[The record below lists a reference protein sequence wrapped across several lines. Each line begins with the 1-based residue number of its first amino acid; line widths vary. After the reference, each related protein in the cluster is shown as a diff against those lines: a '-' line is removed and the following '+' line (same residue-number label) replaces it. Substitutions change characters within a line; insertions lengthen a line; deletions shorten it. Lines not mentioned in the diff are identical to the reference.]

1 MNSPSQAAPLSTTTL
16 YGKPI
21 SIPKRRAARR
31 DWIGMV
37 LLAFLIFFILGPIS
51 TVILWAFATRW
62 TGGNL
67 IPQEFGFKFW
77 EMTFARAD
85 VRSAIPNTFIISISV
100 TILSAAVCLPASYAF
115 ARMRFAGRQ
124 FMLLSFL
131 MTNAFPRFA
140 LYVSI
145 AVVFFRLQLVG
156 TQFGVILIELLNTTL
171 LMIWIPTA
179 AFQGVERS
187 LEEAAFDVGA
197 SNWQVFVR
205 ITIPLVFPAIASA
218 LLLTFVG
225 TFYEAVAVILIG
237 APNVLTIPVIMYPLI
252 NNTLVTQYGAILSLV
267 LWVPSLV
274 LLFFA
279 RRLVRGSYLTAG
291 FGV

>member
-1 MNSPSQAAPLSTTTL
+1 MTNQAIATDL
-16 YGKPI
+16 
-21 SIPKRRAARR
+21 PKLRRERP
-31 DWIGMV
+31 DLIGIGLLV
-37 LLAFLIFFILGPIS
+37 LLVFFILGPIS
-51 TVILWAFATRW
+51 TVILWAFAIRW
-62 TGGNL
+62 QGGAL

-77 EMTFARAD
+77 ELTFARGE
-85 VRSAIPNTFIISISV
+85 VQKAIPNSIVISISV
-100 TILSAAVCLPASYAF
+100 TVLSALVCLLASYAF
-115 ARMRFAGRQ
+115 ARMRFIGRQ
-124 FMLLSFL
+124 FFLLSFL
-131 MTNAFPRFA
+131 ITNAFPRFS

-145 AVVFFRLQLVG
+145 AVVFLRLNLIG
-156 TQFGVILIELLNTTL
+156 TQVGVILIQLVNTML

-187 LEEAAFDVGA
+187 LEEAALDVGA
-197 SNWQVFVR
+197 SRWQVFLRV
-205 ITIPLVFPAIASA
+205 TVPLVIPAIASA

-237 APNVLTIPVIMYPLI
+237 APNVLTLPVIMYPLI

-267 LWVPSLV
+267 LWIPSLV

-279 RRLVRGSYLTAG
+279 RRFVRGSYLTAG

>member
-1 MNSPSQAAPLSTTTL
+1 MTAQTQTVALPSQPVTVRR
-16 YGKPI
+16 KP
-21 SIPKRRAARR
+21 RAARR

-37 LLAFLIFFILGPIS
+37 LLTVLIFAILGPIS
-51 TVILWAFATRW
+51 TVLLWAFATRW
-62 TGGNL
+62 TGGSL
-67 IPQEFGFKFW
+67 IPQEFGFRFW
-77 EMTFARAD
+77 QMTFARGE
-85 VRSAIPNTFIISISV
+85 VQKAIPNSILISV
-100 TILSAAVCLPASYAF
+100 SVTALSALVCLPASYAF
-115 ARMRFAGRQ
+115 ARLRFIGRQ
-124 FMLLSFL
+124 FFLLSFL
-131 MTNAFPRFA
+131 ITNAFPRFA

-145 AVVFFRLQLVG
+145 AIVFLRLQLIG
-156 TQFGVILIELLNTTL
+156 TQVGVILIQLVNTML

-187 LEEAAFDVGA
+187 LEEAALDVGA
-197 SNWQVFVR
+197 SRWQVFLRV
-205 ITIPLVFPAIASA
+205 TVPLVIPAIASA

-267 LWVPSLV
+267 LWIPSLV

-279 RRLVRGSYLTAG
+279 RRFVRGSHITAG

>member
-1 MNSPSQAAPLSTTTL
+1 MSAIAPIVSVPAAA
-16 YGKPI
+16 
-21 SIPKRRAARR
+21 IPKRRSAQR
-31 DWIGMV
+31 DWIGWV
-37 LLAFLIFFILGPIS
+37 LLAFLVFFILGPIS
-51 TVILWAFATRW
+51 TVILWAFAIRW
-62 TGGNL
+62 TGGSL
-67 IPQEFGFKFW
+67 IPQEFGFHFW
-77 EMTFARAD
+77 ELTFARAD
-85 VRSAIPNTFIISISV
+85 VRAAIPNTILISVSV
-100 TILSAAVCLPASYAF
+100 TILSALVCLPAAYAF
-115 ARMRFAGRQ
+115 ARVRFVGRQ
-124 FMLLSFL
+124 FLLLSFL
-131 MTNAFPRFA
+131 LTNAFPRFA
-140 LYVSI
+140 LYVAI
-145 AVVFFRLQLVG
+145 AVVFFRLHLIG

-187 LEEAAFDVGA
+187 LEEVAMDVGA
-197 SNWQVFVR
+197 SRWQVFFR
-205 ITIPLVFPAIASA
+205 ITVPLVFPAIASA